1 MASHPLH
8 HGVRGHPSRVSR
20 GEENG
25 ALRKHPRLSFDPRN
39 MQTPLLVWVRS
50 DLSITMNGSTVSG
63 WADMSGEG
71 NDFAQATAADQP
83 SLSSAGLGGRAE
95 LTFDGSSDVLE
106 GSNLYGMLS
115 AVGEWTIVV
124 ICRGWSW
131 GATYGATWGTAHG
144 RAVMGAPS
152 NGGSYL
158 SLVVGNSSQGP
169 TSGFYP
175 SGAPAPAV
183 APADSAGDE
192 GADLIWVALSDGDL
206 VTRINGEAGSVV
218 SGGDLNTAV
227 TTLAVGRGTNQTTF
241 WDGGISEVMIFDGA
255 LSGDETRQVEQYL
268 GDRYNIR
275 VR

>member
-1 MASHPLH
+1 MSVQRSNPRVESPTNAN
-8 HGVRGHPSRVSR
+8 GV
-20 GEENG
+20 
-25 ALRKHPRLSFDPRN
+25 LRDNPRLSFDPRN
-39 MQTPLLVWVRS
+39 MRTPLLVWVRS
-50 DLSITMNGSTVSG
+50 DLSTTMNGSTVSG

-106 GSNLYGMLS
+106 GSNLYAMLS
-115 AVGEWTIVV
+115 DVAEWTIIVV
-124 ICRGWSW
+124 CRGWTW
-131 GATYGATWGTAHG
+131 GATYGPTWGTAHG

-158 SLVVGNSSQGP
+158 SLVVGGSSQGP

-175 SGAPAPAV
+175 SGAPAPAI

-192 GADLIWVALSDGDL
+192 GADLVWVALSDGDL

-218 SGGDLNTAV
+218 SGGDLNAYV

-275 VR
+275 MNG